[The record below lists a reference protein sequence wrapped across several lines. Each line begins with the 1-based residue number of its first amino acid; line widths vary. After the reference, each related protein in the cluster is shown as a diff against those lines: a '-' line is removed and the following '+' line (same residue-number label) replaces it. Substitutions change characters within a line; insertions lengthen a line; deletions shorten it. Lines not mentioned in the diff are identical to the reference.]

1 MDQNKVREI
10 SFNYPPLCWVR
21 HLLLAGRGQWP
32 VINILNFQFKC
43 VAEPRPT
50 LLTPEH
56 QSLVDRNQNQ
66 WSCYVGWVETTDT
79 RSKIIIYPHPQHL
92 RHNPERVCSRKNW
105 KQSILNW
112 HVPTILV
119 WTLADLATE
128 YEQWVDIFWHFDQ
141 AHSEWSRYV

>member
-21 HLLLAGRGQWP
+21 HLLLAGQGQWP

-43 VAEPRPT
+43 VAQPRPT
-50 LLTPEH
+50 LLTPGH

-66 WSCYVGWVETTDT
+66 WSCCLGGDWYKTHDY
-79 RSKIIIYPHPQHL
+79 YPHPQHL
-92 RHNPERVCSRKNW
+92 RHKPERVCSRKNW

-119 WTLADLATE
+119 WILADLTTE
-128 YEQWVDIFWHFDQ
+128 YEQWVDIFWHLDQ